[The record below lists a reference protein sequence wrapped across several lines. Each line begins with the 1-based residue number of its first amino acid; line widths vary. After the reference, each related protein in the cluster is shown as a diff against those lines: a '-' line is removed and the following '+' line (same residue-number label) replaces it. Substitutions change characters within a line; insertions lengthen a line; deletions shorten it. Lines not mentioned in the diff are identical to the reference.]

1 MNRLFVNQITEYKR
15 MGQSVSRLA
24 LPVLVEQFF
33 IVIMGVVNTM
43 LASNMGPE
51 AISAIGMVDSVSHI
65 FISVF
70 GALAVGGTVIVAQ
83 YTGREDRRNANH
95 AAGQA
100 LTSSLVI
107 SGIVTI
113 IIFLFQRQMLQS
125 LFDQAEPVVMQ
136 NARDYFSIVL
146 WSYLPL
152 AMTSV
157 TFGILR
163 GAGDT
168 RTPMLVSIIMNF
180 LNVIFSYTLI
190 YGLDF
195 NLGLFVLRTP
205 AYGVSGAATGI
216 TLARLAGMLLILVPI
231 FKGSKDIQLTSLD
244 HFKFDKTMQKRVF
257 QLGVPAGAEQLMFNG
272 GKLVVQT
279 FIVSLGTASMAAN
292 AITGSVNSMIMIPG
306 NALAIAATALVGQLI
321 GRGEPQE
328 AKKQLKFLIATASA
342 AMLLLSILLFPLL
355 NIIIGLYTR
364 DTETASLAFI
374 VLVSSLIAQP
384 LFWPGSFI
392 MPGGL
397 RGAGDVKYTMIVSVI
412 SMWLMRILLGYVF
425 ALVLPLGV
433 LGIWLAMYSDWLVR
447 TVFFALRL
455 KGRKWLKKS
464 VID

>member
-1 MNRLFVNQITEYKR
+1 MNQLHEYKR

-51 AISAIGMVDSVSHI
+51 AISAIGMVDSISHI

-70 GALAVGGTVIVAQ
+70 GALAVGGTVVVAQ
-83 YTGREDRRNANH
+83 YTGREDRKSANQ

-100 LTSSLVI
+100 LTSCLMI
-107 SGIVTI
+107 SGVVTAF
-113 IIFLFQRQMLQS
+113 IFISQRLMLES
-125 LFDQAEPVVMQ
+125 LFDQAEAAVMQ
-136 NARDYFSIVL
+136 NAHDYFSIVL

-168 RTPMLVSIIMNF
+168 RTPMLVSIIMNV
-180 LNVIFSYTLI
+180 LNVIFSYSLI
-190 YGLDF
+190 YGLYI
-195 NLGLFVLRTP
+195 NLGFWVIQTP

-216 TLARLAGMLLILVPI
+216 TMARMAGMLLILIPI
-231 FKGSKDIQLTSLD
+231 FRGSKDIQLTSLH
-244 HFKFDKTMQKRVF
+244 HFRLRKDMLKRVF
-257 QLGVPAGAEQLMFNG
+257 QLGIPAGAEQLMFNG

-306 NALAIAATALVGQLI
+306 NALSIAATALVGQLI
-321 GRGEPQE
+321 GRGQPQE
-328 AKKQLKFLIATASA
+328 AKKQLKFLVVTASA
-342 AMLLLSILLFPLL
+342 AMLLLSLILFPMLRL
-355 NIIIGLYTR
+355 IIGLYTS
-364 DTETASLAFI
+364 DTDTASLAFV

-392 MPGGL
+392 LPGGL
-397 RGAGDVKYTMIVSVI
+397 RGAGDVTYTMVISII
-412 SMWLMRILLGYVF
+412 SMWVIRIFLGYIF

-433 LGIWLAMYSDWLVR
+433 LGIWLAMYLDWLIR
-447 TVFFALRL
+447 SVFFALRL
-455 KGRKWLKKS
+455 KGRKWLQKS